1 MTSSFCELNKKSKL
15 QKQYLEAADDDS
27 HSFITLRKKS
37 KDVTMPLL
45 KLRPITRE

>member
-1 MTSSFCELNKKSKL
+1 MTSSFCELNNKSKL

-27 HSFITLRKKS
+27 RHSFIPLRKKS

-45 KLRPITRE
+45 KLTPITR